1 MKRDLL
7 FHQLYALLLQRQHI
21 ALPGLGLFMLKNYP
35 ARIDPRNDK
44 IYPPGRAVEFLEAP
58 GISDFYAAF
67 FVSTSLDGGFQFW
80 QREIE
85 QLADEAKKLPVDGQL
100 SLGKLGSIKRTN
112 KGVELA
118 KSPEEIINT
127 LNQLPVIECKT
138 VAVIKPSIVTSSE
151 SLKSSKSQPIDR
163 QEPNSSVRGAVKS
176 RTGKVNW
183 RFWVG
188 LLLLAVML
196 FLMLFYMGRDESAP
210 DQEYEMPPHISDQRL
225 NQPPDKFYVDTFEND
240 TFEDRRQD
248 PPVYRDFDNDE
259 SNYLPEDP
267 GEQYEPEEYE
277 EPEVEADEWIESV
290 PESEMN
296 QTYREEDTEKCV
308 IVTGAFS
315 SMSNVREMTRKLQD
329 MGYAVYSED
338 IGNLTRVGAVID
350 CHEDQLETHLM
361 NLQANLEPGA
371 WILE

>member
-7 FHQLYALLLQRQHI
+7 FQQLYALLLERQHI

-44 IYPPGRAVEFLEAP
+44 IYPPGKAVEFLEAP
-58 GISDFYAAF
+58 GISDYYAAF
-67 FVSTSLDGGFQFW
+67 FVSTRLEGDFQSW

-85 QLADEAKKLPVDGQL
+85 QLADEVKNLPADGQMT
-100 SLGKLGSIKRTN
+100 LGKLGSISKTKR
-112 KGVELA
+112 GLELA
-118 KSPEEIINT
+118 RSAEGAVNS
-127 LNQLPVIECKT
+127 LNQLQVLECKV
-138 VAVIKPSIVTSSE
+138 VAAIKPSGSASTESPKSSE
-151 SLKSSKSQPIDR
+151 SQPIVGH
-163 QEPNSSVRGAVKS
+163 EPKPSAPGAS
-176 RTGKVNW
+176 NTGIKKVNW

-196 FLMLFYMGRDESAP
+196 FLMLFYMGRDESTP
-210 DQEYEMPPHISDQRL
+210 DQEYEMPPHITDQRL
-225 NQPPDKFYVDTFEND
+225 NQPPDQFYVDTFEND

-259 SNYLPEDP
+259 SNDFPEDT
-267 GEQYEPEEYE
+267 GEQYETEEDE
-277 EPEVEADEWIESV
+277 EPEEEADEWIESV

-296 QTYREEDTEKCV
+296 LDLQEEDTEMCV

-350 CHEDQLETHLM
+350 CNEDQLETHLM